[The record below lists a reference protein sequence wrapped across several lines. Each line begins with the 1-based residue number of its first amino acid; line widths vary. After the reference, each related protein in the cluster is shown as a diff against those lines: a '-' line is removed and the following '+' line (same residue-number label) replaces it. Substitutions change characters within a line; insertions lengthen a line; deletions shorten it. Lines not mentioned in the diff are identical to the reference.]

1 MQDLHREQHREQNLQ
16 HSHRTTSHRETCRS
30 DMDAS
35 IIGMGM
41 VLIIILS
48 LILKGFIKSRKH
60 NEKN

>member
-1 MQDLHREQHREQNLQ
+1 MQDLHREQHLQ
-16 HSHRTTSHRETCRS
+16 QTQSHRTTSHRETCRS
-30 DMDAS
+30 EMETS

>member
-1 MQDLHREQHREQNLQ
+1 MQDLHREQHLQ
-16 HSHRTTSHRETCRS
+16 HSHRTTSHYQTCRS
-30 DMDAS
+30 DMETS

-48 LILKGFIKSRKH
+48 LILKEFIKSRKR